1 LVGKVPQA
9 ERLGQRA
16 KDRGRHAKMTATE
29 PKRCEISQDL
39 ARIAVH
45 VGAGKERMR
54 DDLPPFLQELGNQGI
69 HKGYGN
75 SR

>member
-1 LVGKVPQA
+1 
-9 ERLGQRA
+9 
-16 KDRGRHAKMTATE
+16 MTATE

-54 DDLPPFLQELGNQGI
+54 ADLPPYLARVGNSGNNDI
-69 HKGYGN
+69 HKV
-75 SR
+75 